1 MLKTIQFSQIFNDG
15 FVKYVKT
22 HFNNARIVI
31 KNELKYIIFTNSNF
45 ITIME
50 IKNSFIKDIY
60 YNFLHN
66 LIPVARNETKFSEIY
81 DEIKNIIYIVY
92 LWGFHYILD

>member
-1 MLKTIQFSQIFNDG
+1 MLKTIQYSQIFNDN
-15 FVKYVKT
+15 FVEYVRA

-31 KNELKYIIFTNSNF
+31 QDQLKYIIFTNSNF
-45 ITIME
+45 ITIIE

-66 LIPVARNETKFSEIY
+66 LIPMSKNDLRFSEIY
-81 DEIKNIIYIVY
+81 DEIKNILHIIY